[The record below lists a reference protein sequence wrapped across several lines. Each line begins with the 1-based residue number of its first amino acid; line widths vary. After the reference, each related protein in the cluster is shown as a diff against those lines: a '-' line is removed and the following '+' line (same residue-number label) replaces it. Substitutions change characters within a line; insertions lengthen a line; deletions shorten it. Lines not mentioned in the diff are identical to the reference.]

1 MNKGV
6 FRRSRK
12 ELFAKIVKVLK
23 IFINFFRRKL
33 LPGWL
38 TVFWIRFWLFEK
50 MKANCSHFETIF
62 IHDLYEK
69 VAILEHFHCMKSVQ
83 IRCFFLV
90 RIFSQSDWIQRDM
103 YFSVFSPNARK
114 YGPEITTYFD
124 TFYAVFRVAFP
135 TTQKQSWC
143 VLEI

>member
-83 IRCFFLV
+83 IRTRNNNVFWHFLRSV
-90 RIFSQSDWIQRDM
+90 SSSFSNYTEAVMMCSGNITFRGQTFNRYMTKICKKYS
-103 YFSVFSPNARK
+103 FSVISNGF
-114 YGPEITTYFD
+114 
-124 TFYAVFRVAFP
+124 
-135 TTQKQSWC
+135 
-143 VLEI
+143 